1 MTLTVGPINAA
12 TPTPLLLNGDLDR
25 SSARRLCK
33 RWLDLRLDGVLL
45 LGSMGEGPY
54 LSDATR
60 NAFVELAL
68 QEAGGQ
74 LMLFASAGDVSRAR
88 MMERALRYAD
98 IGAHCVVLFLP
109 PKIPAF
115 RAIEDVLAVAEAC
128 PVPCAYYDVPANTGT
143 PLVVNEIIGIL
154 SHPNIHVMKD
164 SSSNPLIAQ
173 GLTDP
178 ELRHKDCRLLDGGE
192 YHTTYSYQRGY
203 DGVLHGGGVLTG
215 RWVRTIWGS
224 MQAGRI
230 DEALEMDHRK
240 ALFLASVYNRFS
252 RPLQNTIG
260 QKYAL
265 KLLGVLDHEAVVIDQ
280 TLDDASRARIEQA
293 VETHQEWIA

>member
-68 QEAGGQ
+68 QEAGDR
-74 LMLFASAGDVSRAR
+74 LTLFASAGDVSRAR
-88 MMERALRYAD
+88 MRERALRYAD
-98 IGAHCVVLFLP
+98 LGVHCVVLFLP
-109 PKIPAF
+109 PKIPAP
-115 RAIEDVLAVAEAC
+115 RAIKDVLAVADAC

-143 PLVVNEIIGIL
+143 PLVVSEIVDIL
-154 SHPNIHVMKD
+154 SHPNIDVMKD
-164 SSSNPLIAQ
+164 SSNNPLIAQ

-178 ELRHKDCRLLDGGE
+178 DLRPKDCQLLDGCE

-203 DGVLHGGGVLTG
+203 DGVLHGGGALTG
-215 RWVRTIWGS
+215 RWVRTIWES
-224 MQAGRI
+224 MQAGRT
-230 DEALEMDHRK
+230 DEAREMDHRK

-265 KLLGVLDHEAVVIDQ
+265 KLLGILDHEAVVIDQ
-280 TLDDASRARIEQA
+280 TLDDASRTRIEQA
-293 VETHQEWIA
+293 VETHREWIE